1 MNGGWPIIIF
11 AQAKDFS
18 HYKRYPEIQRCFI
31 ITNPKMSKE
40 KYEAAIDLIAKKF
53 SFPSYVYEE
62 LVISQREKFVAGE
75 IIKQLRQEMLDLSI
89 SVELG
94 SNNVVVHLWEIL
106 KNKLDKDNAGD
117 MTNAY
122 RLYPPMVV
130 TVSVMPI
137 GHLSIRFD
145 EKNGQRLADSRYQF
159 PQYCV
164 YTFHKIQYIRAYFY

>member
-1 MNGGWPIIIF
+1 
-11 AQAKDFS
+11 
-18 HYKRYPEIQRCFI
+18 
-31 ITNPKMSKE
+31 MSKE

-89 SVELG
+89 SIQTG

-106 KNKLDKDNAGD
+106 KNKLDKDDAGD

-130 TVSVMPI
+130 TVSVMQSVI
-137 GHLSIRFD
+137 CLLDLMRKMANI
-145 EKNGQRLADSRYQF
+145 ADSRYQF
-159 PQYCV
+159 PQYSV
-164 YTFHKIQYIRAYFY
+164 YTFHKIQYTRAYF